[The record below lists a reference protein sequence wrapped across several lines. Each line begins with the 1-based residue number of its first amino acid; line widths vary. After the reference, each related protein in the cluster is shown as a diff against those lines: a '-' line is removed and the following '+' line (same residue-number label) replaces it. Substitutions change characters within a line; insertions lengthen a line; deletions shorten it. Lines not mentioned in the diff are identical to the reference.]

1 MTGRPKNPMKKL
13 RATAGV
19 NLLGRFGVLASG
31 RRNAVTHKILQE
43 RRMKAIRIATLAFA
57 LCAGLTSVAAAQGQ
71 PEPQGQGEMRRGGG
85 MGGMLLKDITLTDAQ
100 KDQIK
105 TIREKY
111 MPQQMELRKSAQATG
126 GPPDQATMSK
136 MMDLQEK
143 QAAEIRGILTADQQ
157 KVFDGNL
164 KEMRDRMEAR
174 RKGSS

>member
-1 MTGRPKNPMKKL
+1 
-13 RATAGV
+13 
-19 NLLGRFGVLASG
+19 
-31 RRNAVTHKILQE
+31 
-43 RRMKAIRIATLAFA
+43 MKAIRIATLAAAF
-57 LCAGLTSVAAAQGQ
+57 CVGMTSIAAAQGQ
-71 PEPQGQGEMRRGGG
+71 PEPQGQGGRAGGG

-111 MPQQMELRKSAQATG
+111 LPQQMELRKAAQATG
-126 GPPDQATMSK
+126 TAPDEATRAK

-143 QAAEIRGILTADQQ
+143 QAADIRALLTADQQ
-157 KVFDGNL
+157 KVFDTNL